1 VKQEEYSPVVNARL
15 HPRLLTWWKDDPTD
29 PDRPSLHNPAVQ
41 RLVAAIAPET
51 HGTDLGGVMS
61 LNVHLA
67 SAGLVLRVHQPFVS
81 RPRLLAVQDVRRHL
95 ATVGLCVPAPL
106 SWHHVRVLRCGTRW
120 AELEEYLPH
129 ERLAP
134 APASYTWLF
143 EAMGRL
149 HRALDTL
156 DLRVAR
162 PLVATYAP
170 PASLRRW
177 LLITE
182 AAVQNDPEAAPTA
195 RHVRDLVRRLD
206 RQWVPATRLPQQLV
220 HGDVRLSNVGRT
232 ATGTA
237 VYLDFGFLAIR
248 PRIHDL
254 AYALAFM
261 LRALDAHHAPHA
273 FAWPSVG
280 PLLSAYEE
288 AVHSPLTE
296 AERDALAPSTA
307 AIPLYH
313 AALAGFADDPARELR
328 IQRPFLHLSEWLLAQ
343 PGTLW
348 G

>member
-1 VKQEEYSPVVNARL
+1 MIQEEDSPVVYARP

-41 RLVAAIAPET
+41 RLIAAIAPET

-106 SWHHVRVLRCGTRW
+106 PWRHARVLRCGTRW

-143 EAMGRL
+143 AAMGRL
-149 HRALDTL
+149 HRALATL
-156 DLRVAR
+156 DLRVPR

-170 PASLRRW
+170 PTSLRRW

-195 RHVRDLVRRLD
+195 RHLRDLVRRLD
-206 RQWVPATRLPQQLV
+206 RQWAPVPRLPRQLV

-261 LRALDAHHAPHA
+261 LRALNAPHA
-273 FAWPSVG
+273 WAWSSVG
-280 PLLSAYEE
+280 PLLCAYEE
-288 AVHSPLTE
+288 AVQSPLTE
-296 AERDALAPSTA
+296 AERAALAPSTA

-313 AALAGFADDPARELR
+313 AALAGCTADPARELR

-343 PGTLW
+343 PSTLW